1 MNIKEPIKIQN
12 SNTEQLLKDNQL
24 DTKIRRMQAIYGQR
38 SLLLCLP
45 IEFTR
50 YLSISKGDYVK
61 CSIAGSGYRL
71 ALRYYQIKS
80 MK

>member
-1 MNIKEPIKIQN
+1 MNKPIKIQN
-12 SNTEQLLKDNQL
+12 SNTEQSMQEGQL
-24 DTKIRRMQAIYGQR
+24 DTKIRRMQAIYGQI

-61 CSIAGSGYRL
+61 CSMAGSRL
-71 ALRYYQIKS
+71 IVEKADF
-80 MK
+80 